1 MRIAVSSYGSRGD
14 VQPGACL
21 GHELARRGHDVT
33 MLVPPNYT
41 DFVSG
46 LGLPTMAV
54 GADSESYWD
63 TDRGRATLAARNP
76 LTKLRLAREQVR
88 EGFARFDSGL
98 SAAVASIAEGGGLD
112 LIVSGPLGQD
122 RCLALAE
129 RHGAV
134 LSTMRFCALSENG
147 VVGPIPTARTLPRAL
162 NRLGWRLAD
171 RITWM
176 ATRGSENR
184 FRASLGLPPASGP
197 LPRRLTRAGVRQ
209 VQAFDG
215 ALFPGLADEWGPI
228 RPLVGFLDLPDDAR
242 GSVGDRVDPD
252 LDAWIAAGDAPVFVS
267 FGSAPVR
274 DPGRL
279 RTAIAEA
286 TAARGVRALVV
297 GLTGDDGPDRG
308 SAHLFHAHRVDHGAV
323 LPRCV
328 AAVHHGG
335 AGTTAATLRAGLP
348 VLICAAGADQAYWGA
363 RVRALHLGSSTRLA
377 GLDAAA
383 LTRGLDVLLDDATRR
398 RAVALSRRLVPAE
411 EAVAAAA
418 AAMETAP
425 TAVMR

>member
-1 MRIAVSSYGSRGD
+1 MRIAVSAYGSRGD

-46 LGLPTMAV
+46 LGLPAVSV

-63 TDRGRATLAARNP
+63 SDRGRATLATRNP
-76 LTKLRLAREQVR
+76 VTKLRLARDQVR

-98 SAAVASIAEGGGLD
+98 SAAVASLADDGGLD
-112 LIVSGPLGQD
+112 LLVSGPLGQD

-129 RHGAV
+129 RHGAAM
-134 LSTMRFCALSENG
+134 STLRFCAMSENG
-147 VVGPIPTARTLPRAL
+147 VMGPVPTARRVPPAL
-162 NRLGWRLAD
+162 NRAGWRLAD
-171 RITWM
+171 RVTWA

-184 FRASLGLPPASGP
+184 FRASLGLPPARGP
-197 LPRRLTRAGVRQ
+197 LPTRLSRRGVRQ
-209 VQAFDG
+209 VQAYD
-215 ALFPGLADEWGPI
+215 AELFPGLAQEWGPS
-228 RPLVGFLDLPDDAR
+228 RPLVGFLDLPPGAR
-242 GSVGDRVDPD
+242 AAVGDRVDSA
-252 LDAWIAAGDAPVFVS
+252 LDAWLAARDAPVFVS
-267 FGSAPVR
+267 FGNAPVR
-274 DPGRL
+274 DPHRL
-279 RTAIAEA
+279 LTAIVDA
-286 TAARGVRALVV
+286 TAGRGVRALVV
-297 GLTGDDGPDRG
+297 GLTGRTGPDG
-308 SAHLFHAHRVDHGAV
+308 DSPHVFHAVRVDHGAV
-323 LPRCV
+323 LSRCV

-348 VLICAAGADQAYWGA
+348 ILVCPAGADQAYWGA
-363 RVRALHLGSSTRLA
+363 RVRALRLGSSTRLA
-377 GLDAAA
+377 RLDTPA
-383 LTRGLDVLLDDATRR
+383 LAGGLDVLLDDATRR
-398 RAVALSRRLVPAE
+398 RAAAMSSRLVPAD